1 MSCRRWECC
10 VLTASWTAWVPVSS
24 GGRGPGRFPFA
35 PWGQSIEYFNNGMYV
50 NNCNSLLLLLFSFFN
65 SSFGLILFFLAF
77 SCLFFCSLFF
87 LIFYFLVFSCFVL
100 HFIYPDLS
108 MRLLLL
114 LMCAVYHTSFFFIV
128 FVLLSHV
135 HVDMHT
141 PSTQIFILLY
151 WVAWMLF
158 RELNSRIPSLNDP
171 PLTHDPLI
179 LTHS

>member
-77 SCLFFCSLFF
+77 SCLFLFCLAFYLSRFIYALIITTDVRCLSHFLFLHCF
-87 LIFYFLVFSCFVL
+87 CFIESCTCWHAHAFNPNFYFT
-100 HFIYPDLS
+100 
-108 MRLLLL
+108 LLG
-114 LMCAVYHTSFFFIV
+114 
-128 FVLLSHV
+128 
-135 HVDMHT
+135 
-141 PSTQIFILLY
+141 
-151 WVAWMLF
+151 
-158 RELNSRIPSLNDP
+158 RLNSVQR
-171 PLTHDPLI
+171 T
-179 LTHS
+179 